1 MKKIILLITIFFFTF
16 ATVQAAEGLIS
27 KTSNHSVKETMDTLE
42 KIVRGKGFNVAA
54 RVDHAAAAKAAGLTL
69 QPTEVLIFGNPKLG
83 TLLMQSAQTIG
94 IDLPIKVLVWENVKG
109 VVTLQYNDPAWLAK
123 RHGIADREKVFTK
136 MSGALGKFSDAAVK

>member
-1 MKKIILLITIFFFTF
+1 MKKILLLIAIFFFTCT
-16 ATVQAAEGLIS
+16 TVQAAEGLIS

-54 RVDHAAAAKAAGLTL
+54 RVDHAAAAKASGLTL
-69 QPTEVLIFGNPKLG
+69 LPTEVLIFGNPKLG
-83 TLLMQSAQTIG
+83 TLLMQSTQTIG

-123 RHGIADREKVFTK
+123 RHGITDRGKVFAK
-136 MSGALGKFSDAAVK
+136 MSGALVKFSDAAVK